1 MKALLL
7 ICAAFLTSC
16 VLLPRSTV
24 SADNVAAENIRELGV
39 RTREVSAD
47 GDAGRLSLKESR
59 KFLRQSQ
66 AMVGVL
72 RVRADKV
79 AWVSPE
85 THHLYDTLDTQYA
98 ALLTQGKPLRSK
110 TSGELMATLAA
121 LQVMVPYDSGWR
133 SRSSSSGSST
143 TDTSSDDTCNNSDK
157 DKDKKKDCDKDHRH
171 DRHDRCDKDD
181 KKGKDDCDDHKHR

>member
-1 MKALLL
+1 MKAILL

-16 VLLPRSTV
+16 ALLPRSFV
-24 SADNVAAENIRELGV
+24 SVDNVAAENIRELSV
-39 RTREVSAD
+39 RTREVVAD
-47 GDAGRLSLKESR
+47 GDAGKLSLKESR

-79 AWVSPE
+79 ASVSPE
-85 THHLYDTLDTQYA
+85 TQHLYDNLDAHYG

-110 TSGELMATLAA
+110 TSDELITTLAA
-121 LQVMVPYDSGWR
+121 LQVMVPYNSGWR
-133 SRSSSSGSST
+133 SMRSSSSESST
-143 TDTSSDDTCNNSDK
+143 TDTSSDTCDTTE
-157 DKDKKKDCDKDHRH
+157 KDKKKDCDKDHRH

-181 KKGKDDCDDHKHR
+181 KKNDCDDHKHR